1 MMVSH
6 PLPIP
11 LPFTSELY
19 GVRLFNGCWLF
30 AKQTFQPSYW
40 MMLKR
45 EGFSGDLVGN
55 SSELSLVLGMLGAE
69 HLRAIYTLYHGSPPT
84 HFFDFSLRGDIEHLI
99 LSGRI
104 KAFYLSED
112 KTERLGNPQDVL
124 YANPDSIDLNCES
137 PVVAQRYRLAEE
149 LATDIM
155 ARWTQKDAEDL
166 AHWDRFVLWRKGY
179 EAYDITA
186 EAFDTVYDFIVGLKD
201 IAVFVVEIS
210 YEAAKTQLKVNRA
223 LLEMTYKG
231 ATGDIDGLRADLAK
245 VGVMVDEKIDSAQ
258 KLIAQAEQGKKIF
271 DALVND
277 PLTRNLIFDFL
288 DSLYQSISYRESRT
302 FKARIVFEIG
312 IEVLLALATAG
323 IGNVARRTAQTAR
336 ATTNAIKATKTA
348 QRIGPFTKHA
358 LDLMADLAKVMNK
371 PIHVEEIPPV
381 KGLELP
387 DFGKLSKSEL
397 GGVGDSKATVKVPE
411 DKPSTSSVR
420 EGEGIPDKFG
430 EIYAKAPAAK
440 IEIDEVADDISEMFG
455 GQVAKAPI
463 KSQDRAIQKIMNHYD
478 GDATRIKDLARNT
491 IIVPPDKLDSVVAE
505 LAKRGASV
513 KVIDGAKDPLGYS
526 GVNATIE
533 TQAGIVG
540 EIQVNTP
547 AMIYAK
553 ESEPMARAL
562 IGDDLYTSIATKS
575 GIPGGQGHK
584 LYEQW
589 RVLPDSD
596 PERLAIET
604 QSKAYYDAV
613 RRSINGN

>member
-323 IGNVARRTAQTAR
+323 LGNVARRTAQTAR

-397 GGVGDSKATVKVPE
+397 GGVGDSKASVNAPE
-411 DKPSTSSVR
+411 NRPSTSTKQKEKGLPNTVESNYVYFNETHKDSLPKPKGR
-420 EGEGIPDKFG
+420 GPNDGRLQSHHG
-430 EIYAKAPAAK
+430 LQQQWAKENLAEYGYDANMAPS
-440 IEIDEVADDISEMFG
+440 I
-455 GQVAKAPI
+455 
-463 KSQDRAIQKIMNHYD
+463 
-478 GDATRIKDLARNT
+478 
-491 IIVPPDKLDSVVAE
+491 
-505 LAKRGASV
+505 
-513 KVIDGAKDPLGYS
+513 
-526 GVNATIE
+526 TIE
-533 TQAGIVG
+533 TGKG
-540 EIQVNTP
+540 
-547 AMIYAK
+547 
-553 ESEPMARAL
+553 
-562 IGDDLYTSIATKS
+562 
-575 GIPGGQGHK
+575 
-584 LYEQW
+584 
-589 RVLPDSD
+589 LPHTT
-596 PERLAIET
+596 I
-604 QSKAYYDAV
+604 SKAQNARRDARISAGEGKWNSSLQEELQYIIDDMSSAGFQKQTIDQV
-613 RRSINGN
+613 LEQQYRMLDKLEVPYQRINIK

>member
-45 EGFSGDLVGN
+45 EGFSGDLVGS

-69 HLRAIYTLYHGSPPT
+69 HLRAIYTLYHGTPPT
-84 HFFDFSLRGDIEHLI
+84 HYFDFSLRGDIEHLI

-124 YANPDSIDLNCES
+124 YATPETIDLNCES
-137 PVVAQRYRLAEE
+137 PVIVQRYRLAEE
-149 LATDIM
+149 LAKDIM

-166 AHWDRFVLWRKGY
+166 AHWDRFFLWRKGY
-179 EAYDITA
+179 EVYDITA

-201 IAVFVVEIS
+201 IAVFVVELS
-210 YEAAKTQLKVNRA
+210 YESAKTHLKVNRA

-231 ATGDIDGLRADLAK
+231 ATGDIDGLNADLAK
-245 VGVMVDEKIDSAQ
+245 IGVMVDEKIDSAQ

-302 FKARIVFEIG
+302 LKARIVFEIG
-312 IEVLLALATAG
+312 IEVLLVLATAG

-358 LDLMADLAKVMNK
+358 LDLMADLGKVLHK
-371 PIHVEEIPPV
+371 PINVEEIKPI
-381 KGLELP
+381 KQLEIP

-397 GGVGDSKATVKVPE
+397 DGVGGSKATVKAPE
-411 DKPSTSSVR
+411 SWPSTATVR
-420 EGEGIPDKFG
+420 ERERAPNKINARVAGQLDPETAKVYTEINASRSNLVKPRKPTVDNPNISQTIPNADGSSTYVLKSSSPNVNNLKVTYDAEGFPDFSP
-430 EIYAKAPAAK
+430 YL
-440 IEIDEVADDISEMFG
+440 
-455 GQVAKAPI
+455 
-463 KSQDRAIQKIMNHYD
+463 YD
-478 GDATRIKDLARNT
+478 K
-491 IIVPPDKLDSVVAE
+491 
-505 LAKRGASV
+505 
-513 KVIDGAKDPLGYS
+513 
-526 GVNATIE
+526 GVNTVNIKLTGNRNQDFALAN
-533 TQAGIVG
+533 QLAGFG
-540 EIQVNTP
+540 NSAKSTP
-547 AMIYAK
+547 K
-553 ESEPMARAL
+553 HFTWHHHQ
-562 IGDDLYTSIATKS
+562 DLGVMQLVRTDV
-575 GIPGGQGHK
+575 HK
-584 LYEQW
+584 LSPHTGGVSIWE
-589 RVLPDSD
+589 
-596 PERLAIET
+596 
-604 QSKAYYDAV
+604 KAFGFDYVGKNKVNPYLE
-613 RRSINGN
+613 

>member
-1 MMVSH
+1 
-6 PLPIP
+6 
-11 LPFTSELY
+11 
-19 GVRLFNGCWLF
+19 
-30 AKQTFQPSYW
+30 
-40 MMLKR
+40 
-45 EGFSGDLVGN
+45 
-55 SSELSLVLGMLGAE
+55 MLGAE
-69 HLRAIYTLYHGSPPT
+69 HLRAIYTLYHGTPPT

-179 EAYDITA
+179 ETYDITA

-397 GGVGDSKATVKVPE
+397 GGVGEKKPNISMENSADIIPTRHSGNAPHPGHPQFIGPLKPNSETVFSGHGSYYPSNGTTTVPDGTTLTVYSKPGATISDTLGNRVELGGDLTQVYK
-411 DKPSTSSVR
+411 KTFKS
-420 EGEGIPDKFG
+420 GEELPD
-430 EIYAKAPAAK
+430 YVLHSAPDLN
-440 IEIDEVADDISEMFG
+440 IQG
-455 GQVAKAPI
+455 TPI
-463 KSQDRAIQKIMNHYD
+463 
-478 GDATRIKDLARNT
+478 T
-491 IIVPPDKLDSVVAE
+491 
-505 LAKRGASV
+505 
-513 KVIDGAKDPLGYS
+513 VIDDTPLSSLLKPNMGNCHWAACTYNPYEPTS
-526 GVNATIE
+526 NMMFHTDGIIDTSLKKYITI
-533 TQAGIVG
+533 
-540 EIQVNTP
+540 
-547 AMIYAK
+547 Y
-553 ESEPMARAL
+553 
-562 IGDDLYTSIATKS
+562 DKS
-575 GIPGGQGHK
+575 
-584 LYEQW
+584 
-589 RVLPDSD
+589 
-596 PERLAIET
+596 
-604 QSKAYYDAV
+604 
-613 RRSINGN
+613 N

>member
-1 MMVSH
+1 MAAQLFSRKRNYSAMMVSH

-19 GVRLFNGCWLF
+19 GVRLFSGCWLF

-149 LATDIM
+149 LATDVM

-231 ATGDIDGLRADLAK
+231 ATGDIEGLRADLAK

-258 KLIAQAEQGKKIF
+258 KLITQAEQGKKIF

-397 GGVGDSKATVKVPE
+397 GGVGDSKATVNAPE
-411 DKPSTSSVR
+411 STPSTSSVR
-420 EGEGIPDKFG
+420 EGGGVPNGLTSGLTDDAASIISSSTKGQLRKQAALSRAGVDELDIVSKN
-430 EIYAKAPAAK
+430 YANLPGSAK
-440 IEIDEVADDISEMFG
+440 NFPGVRRLDDQFF
-455 GQVAKAPI
+455 
-463 KSQDRAIQKIMNHYD
+463 
-478 GDATRIKDLARNT
+478 
-491 IIVPPDKLDSVVAE
+491 
-505 LAKRGASV
+505 
-513 KVIDGAKDPLGYS
+513 VIDDQAAYIRQVEKLYADS
-526 GVNATIE
+526 GNTLNSVTRSRILE
-533 TQAGIVG
+533 HIGDSTRQFPTQAGIPGLHAEVQSVNNV
-540 EIQVNTP
+540 INQVP
-547 AMIYAK
+547 A
-553 ESEPMARAL
+553 
-562 IGDDLYTSIATKS
+562 GFDLSRINVSTIKLA
-575 GIPGGQGHK
+575 PGPGQGMPFPACSNCGGILSNTVNILTGVK
-584 LYEQW
+584 
-589 RVLPDSD
+589 
-596 PERLAIET
+596 
-604 QSKAYYDAV
+604 
-613 RRSINGN
+613 

>member
-179 EAYDITA
+179 ETYDITA

-397 GGVGDSKATVKVPE
+397 GGVGDSKATVNAPE
-411 DKPSTSSVR
+411 SRPSTSTVR
-420 EGEGIPDKFG
+420 EGGGVPNQIKARVAGQLDPETAKVYAEINASRSNLVKPRKPTVDNPNIRQTIPNADGSSTYVLKSSSPNVNNLKVTYDAEGFPDFSP
-430 EIYAKAPAAK
+430 YL
-440 IEIDEVADDISEMFG
+440 
-455 GQVAKAPI
+455 
-463 KSQDRAIQKIMNHYD
+463 YD
-478 GDATRIKDLARNT
+478 K
-491 IIVPPDKLDSVVAE
+491 
-505 LAKRGASV
+505 
-513 KVIDGAKDPLGYS
+513 
-526 GVNATIE
+526 GVNTVNIKLTGNRNQDFALAN
-533 TQAGIVG
+533 QLAGFG
-540 EIQVNTP
+540 NSAKSTP
-547 AMIYAK
+547 K
-553 ESEPMARAL
+553 HFTWHHHQ
-562 IGDDLYTSIATKS
+562 DLGVMQLVRTDV
-575 GIPGGQGHK
+575 HK
-584 LYEQW
+584 LSPHTGGVSIWE
-589 RVLPDSD
+589 
-596 PERLAIET
+596 
-604 QSKAYYDAV
+604 KAFGFDYVGKNKVNPYLE
-613 RRSINGN
+613 

>member
-19 GVRLFNGCWLF
+19 GVRLFSGCWLF

-149 LATDIM
+149 LATDVM

-231 ATGDIDGLRADLAK
+231 ATGDIEGLRADLAK

-258 KLIAQAEQGKKIF
+258 KLITQAEQGKKIF

-397 GGVGDSKATVKVPE
+397 GGVGDSKATVNAPE
-411 DKPSTSSVR
+411 STPSTSSVR
-420 EGEGIPDKFG
+420 EGGGVPNGLTSGLTDDAASIISSSTKGQLRKQAALSRAGVDELDIVSKN
-430 EIYAKAPAAK
+430 YANLPGSAK
-440 IEIDEVADDISEMFG
+440 NFPGVRRLDDQFF
-455 GQVAKAPI
+455 
-463 KSQDRAIQKIMNHYD
+463 
-478 GDATRIKDLARNT
+478 
-491 IIVPPDKLDSVVAE
+491 
-505 LAKRGASV
+505 
-513 KVIDGAKDPLGYS
+513 VIDDQAAYIRQVEKLYADS
-526 GVNATIE
+526 GNTLNSVTRSRILE
-533 TQAGIVG
+533 HIGDSTRQFPTQAGIPGLHAEVQSVNNV
-540 EIQVNTP
+540 INQVP
-547 AMIYAK
+547 A
-553 ESEPMARAL
+553 
-562 IGDDLYTSIATKS
+562 GFDLSRINVSTIKLA
-575 GIPGGQGHK
+575 PGPGQGMPFPACSNCGGILSNTVNILTGVK
-584 LYEQW
+584 
-589 RVLPDSD
+589 
-596 PERLAIET
+596 
-604 QSKAYYDAV
+604 
-613 RRSINGN
+613 

>member
-179 EAYDITA
+179 ETYDITA

-358 LDLMADLAKVMNK
+358 LDLMADLGKVLHK
-371 PIHVEEIPPV
+371 PIKIEEIKPIMQ
-381 KGLELP
+381 LEIP

-397 GGVGDSKATVKVPE
+397 GEVGDSKATVKVPE
-411 DKPSTSSVR
+411 DKPSTSAVR
-420 EGEGIPDKFG
+420 EGGGIPNTSDAG
-430 EIYAKAPAAK
+430 TTAALADNVITDSLPAPRTAAQLRASPGRASGGLNLPEINGKWLKGTDGNLGIVPRQ
-440 IEIDEVADDISEMFG
+440 VADALN
-455 GQVAKAPI
+455 GQQFKNFNQFKEAFWKAAGSDPNIASQFSKSNVKRMSRGLAPI
-463 KSQDRAIQKIMNHYD
+463 ARQSQHLGKQQSYILHHKTPIQHGGPVYDMN
-478 GDATRIKDLARNT
+478 NV
-491 IIVPPDKLDSVVAE
+491 IIVTPRLHKEILDGSFHY
-505 LAKRGASV
+505 G
-513 KVIDGAKDPLGYS
+513 
-526 GVNATIE
+526 
-533 TQAGIVG
+533 
-540 EIQVNTP
+540 
-547 AMIYAK
+547 
-553 ESEPMARAL
+553 
-562 IGDDLYTSIATKS
+562 
-575 GIPGGQGHK
+575 
-584 LYEQW
+584 
-589 RVLPDSD
+589 
-596 PERLAIET
+596 
-604 QSKAYYDAV
+604 SK
-613 RRSINGN
+613 